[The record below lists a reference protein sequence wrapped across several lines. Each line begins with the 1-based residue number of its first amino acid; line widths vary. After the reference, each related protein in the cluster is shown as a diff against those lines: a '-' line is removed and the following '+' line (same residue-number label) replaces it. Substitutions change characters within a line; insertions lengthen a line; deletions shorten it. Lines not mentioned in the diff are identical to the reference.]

1 MPSSIFEIRQ
11 CMNPA
16 CGFRFPCRKNSLSTE
31 LCPRC
36 RFSVQVVENLQNQP
50 EVDCN
55 SFLSGPVV
63 EVFLDN
69 IRSAFNVG
77 AMFRTADGSGLE
89 HIHLCGMTPTPDNP
103 KISKTSLGAEYSTP
117 WTYYPDGLSAVKL
130 LKEKGMALWALEC
143 SSESVSI
150 YDAVNFLPEIPLLL
164 VVGNEVTGVDPGIL
178 RLCERMIKIPMQGYK
193 RSLNVAVAF
202 GIAVYTLRFVKPLF
216 HV

>member
-11 CMNPA
+11 CINPA
-16 CGFRFPCRKNSLSTE
+16 CGFRFPSRKNSSSPD

-36 RFSVQVVENLQNQP
+36 RASVRVVENLHNQP
-50 EVDCN
+50 EGECN
-55 SFLSGPVV
+55 PTISEPVV

-77 AMFRTADGSGLE
+77 AMFRTADGSGLA

-103 KISKTSLGAEYSTP
+103 KIAKTSLGAEYSTP
-117 WTYYPDGLSAVKL
+117 WTYYPDGLSAVKS
-130 LKEKGMALWALEC
+130 LKEKGLIIWALEC
-143 SSESVSI
+143 SSSSVSI
-150 YDAVNFLPEIPLLL
+150 YESVNFLPEKPLLL

-178 RLCERMIKIPMQGYK
+178 RVCERTISIPMQGYK

-202 GIAVYTLRFVKPLF
+202 GIAVYTLRFVKPNF
-216 HV
+216 HS